1 MNEIP
6 KIKEFSGSRRSSLH
20 LNALFSNMKEDTESD
35 ETWTNP
41 CIEQLTSRQNQ
52 SIPISN
58 LISSMNSQT
67 AGFMSRRCLQ
77 EPTISVENEL
87 KHLVRNRCN
96 RVVNAALPNG
106 PESLGEEMNAS
117 NRENELSPVQSAGAQ
132 DGRDVGDVL
141 RSLRSILEHYQT
153 EDDLDSFIGEWQ
165 QLARQV
171 DRVLFWLYVFLTAF
185 FTLVLLVFAPL
196 LKSRFERK

>member
-6 KIKEFSGSRRSSLH
+6 KINEFSGSKTSSLD
-20 LNALFSNMKEDTESD
+20 LNALLSNMKEDTDSD

-41 CIEQLTSRQNQ
+41 CIEQLTSGQKQ

-58 LISSMNSQT
+58 LLSSMNSQT
-67 AGFMSRRCLQ
+67 AGFIQRRCLQ
-77 EPTISVENEL
+77 EPLISVENRANSEV
-87 KHLVRNRCN
+87 KHEVRNRCK
-96 RVVNAALPNG
+96 RVGNANG
-106 PESLGEEMNAS
+106 PESLGEE
-117 NRENELSPVQSAGAQ
+117 LSPVQSAGEQ

-196 LKSRFERK
+196 LMPRFERK